1 MRMVGVGGLEPPTSP
16 LSEVRSN
23 RLSYTPI
30 IILNYIVVP
39 RGRIELPTQGFSGLC
54 STTELPW
61 LIKERKTLYLFSRQL
76 QEIFDFFVKII
87 SKRTKKTKPSRS
99 SAFYF
104 LIDNLFIYLEF
115 SLIPQDNIF
124 DHKLF
129 YRSDIALIKFSIKSK
144 SICQSKRGILRT
156 EFLRLSNV
164 G

>member
-61 LIKERKTLYLFSRQL
+61 LIKEQKTLYLFSRQL
-76 QEIFDFFVKII
+76 QEIFDFFVKIT
-87 SKRTKKTKPSRS
+87 SKRTKKIEPFQSPSP
-99 SAFYF
+99 FYF
-104 LIDNLFIYLEF
+104 PYFLQ
-115 SLIPQDNIF
+115 IPTTNSPLNTNF
-124 DHKLF
+124 P
-129 YRSDIALIKFSIKSK
+129 S
-144 SICQSKRGILRT
+144 
-156 EFLRLSNV
+156 
-164 G
+164 